1 MEYDKTV
8 SHKYIIEDSLEIG
21 VIYIGRGNYNDE
33 GFKYDEYDET
43 KTSEYLFVCLSTF
56 TYWLGC
62 DHTFQPVKKMIF
74 LLVFKY

>member
-21 VIYIGRGNYNDE
+21 VTYIGRGNYNDE

-43 KTSEYLFVCLSTF
+43 KTSEY
-56 TYWLGC
+56 
-62 DHTFQPVKKMIF
+62 IF
-74 LLVFKY
+74 SV